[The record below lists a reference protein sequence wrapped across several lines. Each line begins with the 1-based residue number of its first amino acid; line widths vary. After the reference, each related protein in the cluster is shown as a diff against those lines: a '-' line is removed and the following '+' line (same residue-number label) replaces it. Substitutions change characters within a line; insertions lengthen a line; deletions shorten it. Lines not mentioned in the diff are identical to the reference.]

1 MASSYINKKI
11 DMDTRIVTDEPT
23 KEAEDFREEDF
34 REEDFRE
41 YSRKLSKIIINSKP
55 RFTVGIYGDWGTGK
69 TTIMQML
76 KEELDKNYSNN
87 LETIWFDSEI

>member
-11 DMDTRIVTDEPT
+11 DTDTRIVTDEPT
-23 KEAEDFREEDF
+23 KEAEDF